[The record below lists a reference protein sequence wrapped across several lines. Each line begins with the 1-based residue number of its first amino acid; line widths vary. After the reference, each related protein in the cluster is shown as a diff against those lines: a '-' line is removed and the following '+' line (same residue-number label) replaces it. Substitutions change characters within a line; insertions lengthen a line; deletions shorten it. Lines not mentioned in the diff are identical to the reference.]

1 MTLTLVETDI
11 EQRFNGIDSRNP
23 NSSDLTTFDLALKDP
38 QQLSKGY
45 RRWMRLRPG
54 LLLLI
59 QDYHLRDH
67 LVVETEHSA
76 PKGEFEFGFNI
87 LGDRRGHYLESGC
100 HFLALDVGTKAGLS
114 QVEWP
119 ASQHVQKVDIHVK
132 STALETLLGGRLA
145 ALPLTARAFMEGKPP
160 TVYYQTGRIAPAI
173 RLSLQQILNSPY
185 QGLTQQ
191 LYLESKCLEVISL
204 QLDQLN
210 SDCQKS
216 PTKALAEDDIERI
229 YLAKDILLNRL
240 QNPPSLLEL
249 SHQVG
254 LNDYKLKIGFRQTF
268 GTTTFGY
275 LQSYRM
281 ERARQLLE
289 QKQMSVKEVS
299 LALGYS
305 QPRYFAAA
313 FKQQYGVP
321 PQTYRSAA
329 IPRPLEGIALDKDP
343 FPRLKGSV

>member
-11 EQRFNGIDSRNP
+11 EQCLNAIDSRNP
-23 NSSDLTTFDLALKDP
+23 NSSALTTFDLTLEDP

-45 RRWMRLRPG
+45 RRWLRLRPG

-67 LVVETEHSA
+67 LVVETEQST
-76 PKGEFEFGFNI
+76 PKGEFEFGFNL
-87 LGDRRGHYLESGC
+87 LGDRQDHYLEPGC
-100 HFLALDVGTKAGLS
+100 HFLALDVEAEIGLS

-119 ASQHVQKVDIHVK
+119 ANQRIQKVDIHVE
-132 STALETLLGGRLA
+132 STILETLLGGRLA
-145 ALPLTARAFMEGKPP
+145 ALPPAVRAFMEGKPP
-160 TVYYQTGRIAPAI
+160 TDYYQTGRITPVL

-191 LYLESKCLEVISL
+191 LYLESKCLEVIAL

-210 SDCQKS
+210 GERQKS
-216 PTKALAEDDIERI
+216 SAKVLAEDDIERV
-229 YLAKDILLNRL
+229 YLAKDILLSRL

-249 SHQVG
+249 AQQVG
-254 LNDYKLKIGFRQTF
+254 LNDYKLKIGFHQAF

-275 LQSYRM
+275 LQLYRM

-313 FKQQYGVP
+313 FKQRYGVA

-329 IPRPLEGIALDKDP
+329 AS
-343 FPRLKGSV
+343 RLL